1 LILKSYTEL
10 GADVALEREA
20 DVDEMF
26 GDLRRALD
34 GFHLKRCDLAITIK
48 YGGVC
53 VRFEK
58 YDD

>member
-1 LILKSYTEL
+1 LVLKSYIEL
-10 GADVALEREA
+10 GADMALEREA
-20 DVDEMF
+20 DVDEIF

-34 GFHLKRCDLAITIK
+34 GFYPKRCDLAITIK

-53 VRFEK
+53 VRFER